1 MNDVHLL
8 YGTQESDVDDL
19 HMGKRELILKSPLYL
34 EEILGVENR
43 FKGRGHFSDGSETI
57 GFKLVL
63 SVGTEQDP
71 SYV

>member
-1 MNDVHLL
+1 MCTFYTALSNQMWMT
-8 YGTQESDVDDL
+8 YTRA
-19 HMGKRELILKSPLYL
+19 KCELILKSPLYL
-34 EEILGVENR
+34 EEILGVENK